1 MRAVLCKQFGPP
13 ESLVVET
20 VPDLVPGPGQ
30 VLIDVKACGV
40 NFPDT
45 LIIQGKY
52 QFQPEMPFSPGGEA
66 AGIVRSVGEGV
77 TAFKAGDR
85 VMAFTGWGA
94 FAEQLLALEP
104 QVMPIPEGMDFDTA
118 AGFVLTYGTTHY
130 ALKDRAQ
137 LKAGETLLVLGA
149 AGGVG
154 LAAIEIGKIMGARVI
169 AAASSEAK
177 LAFCKANGADEGIN
191 YAADDLRKRVKAL
204 TASAGVDVVYDP
216 VGGVLAEPAVRSMAW
231 GGRYLV
237 IGFASGEIPKIP
249 LNLTLLKSCS
259 LTGVFWGAFTAREP
273 ARNRAHLAELAGWF
287 REGKLKPQIYAR
299 YPLAQTAQALQ
310 DILERRVMGK
320 VVLTTETPSPGAPGR
335 LDPPPSQGGG

>member
-13 ESLVVET
+13 ESLVVEN
-20 VPDLVPGPGQ
+20 VPDLVAGPGQ
-30 VLIDVKACGV
+30 VRIDVKACGV

-52 QFQPEMPFSPGGEA
+52 QFQPDMPFSPGGEA
-66 AGIVRSVGEGV
+66 AGIVSAVGEGV
-77 TAFKAGDR
+77 TAFKPGDR

-94 FAEQLLALEP
+94 FAEQLIAFEP

-137 LKAGETLLVLGA
+137 LRKGETLLVLGA

-169 AAASSEAK
+169 AAASSDEK

-191 YAADDLRKRVKAL
+191 YAKDDLRKAVKAL
-204 TASAGVDVVYDP
+204 TASEGVDVIYDP
-216 VGGVLAEPAVRSMAW
+216 VGGALAEPAVRSMAW

-273 ARNRAHLAELAGWF
+273 QRNREHLAELAGWF
-287 REGKLKPQIYAR
+287 RDGSLKPQIYAR
-299 YPLAQTAQALQ
+299 YPLEQTAQALQ
-310 DILERRVMGK
+310 DILQRRVMGK
-320 VVLTTETPSPGAPGR
+320 IVLTTGR
-335 LDPPPSQGGG
+335 